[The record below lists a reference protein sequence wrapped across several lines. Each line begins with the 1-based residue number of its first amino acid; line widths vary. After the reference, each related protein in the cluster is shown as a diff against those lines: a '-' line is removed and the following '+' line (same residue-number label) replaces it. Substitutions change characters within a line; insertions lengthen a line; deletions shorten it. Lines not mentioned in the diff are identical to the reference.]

1 MEYKYSE
8 DSTSEVKDVNSNQDL
23 FSQIDRCV
31 KDADSETGDWLDK
44 QKKWHKMRM
53 RIKKNK
59 TFPFPGSSNL
69 RMPTADSSIK
79 KAKASVMG
87 RVFGVRPIV
96 QALPTP
102 SGNWD
107 TAQRL
112 EKFLDHLCMDRIGL
126 EPIGEI
132 LTDQSM
138 EKGFILAKPYWK
150 REIIE
155 RKEKIDIKELP
166 IDEAVAVLTLSIEEL
181 LPVIFQRFD
190 IDQSDLVYDDNL
202 KIVTDAIEKVRRG
215 DDEVVLIFKD
225 VVKNHPDVSIVE
237 PERFKVRANSA
248 WRVED
253 LQEGTHEFF
262 MPVSEVKRCAEYKG
276 WDLGDLDLDE
286 VKSKEVDTN
295 LTDIEKDERE
305 GITRLREDN
314 LVRVWETYG
323 WFDIDKDG
331 KEEKCLVTSFPDFK
345 RVVRKVLIDTLS
357 GEYPFVKFYY
367 ELAYNRWYSHRG
379 VVEMTE
385 DIIKEIDTQ
394 HNMKIDAQTLRNAPM
409 MLFRP
414 GMVNPNAVRL
424 MPSQAIPVQGVTPFD
439 DALKV
444 MDFHNPNIEFSY
456 EREQMILETKIQE
469 LTGIVDYSLNSMINR
484 RQPRT
489 LGEVEAQASDAN
501 RVFSLDVSHYT
512 QAFTKLIQK
521 IYELWC
527 EYGEEEYEFKYF
539 GEASQGET
547 IKLSREEIQGSYKII
562 IRGNDSNTNPQLKLQ
577 KASQILQASMNPML
591 IQMGIV
597 GPQQI
602 AMGLKRFYQ
611 SLDVENWEQLI
622 NFQPA
627 PPQNTDIKVN
637 FGDLSDGEKAQ
648 VLQKKGIQVDAQGRY
663 AMKNMEAIEKAAEI
677 ANKIG

>member
-1 MEYKYSE
+1 MDYDKEEKKDNDKIE
-8 DSTSEVKDVNSNQDL
+8 KQELFSEV
-23 FSQIDRCV
+23 DRCV
-31 KDADSETGDWLDK
+31 KDSESEIADWLDK
-44 QKKWHKMRM
+44 QKRWHKMRM
-53 RIKKNK
+53 RIKKAK

-87 RVFGVRPIV
+87 RVFGVRPFI

-107 TAQRL
+107 TAQRV

-126 EPIGEI
+126 ESIGEI
-132 LTDQSM
+132 LVDQSM

-155 RKEKIDIKELP
+155 RKEKIDIRELP
-166 IDEAVAVLTLSIEEL
+166 VEEVVAVLTASKEEL
-181 LPVIFQRFD
+181 IPVIFQRFD
-190 IDQSDLVYDDNL
+190 IDQSDLVYEENL
-202 KIVTDAIEKVRRG
+202 KAVEDAIDKVRAG
-215 DDEVVLIFKD
+215 DEEVSFIFKD
-225 VVKNHPDVSIVE
+225 VVKNYPDVSIVE
-237 PERFKVRANSA
+237 PERFKVRANSG

-262 MPVSEVKRCAEYKG
+262 MPSGEVKRCAEYKG

-295 LTDIEKDERE
+295 LTDIEKDNRE
-305 GITRLREDN
+305 GITRLKEDN

-323 WFDIDKDG
+323 WFDIDNDG
-331 KEEKCLVTSFPDFK
+331 KDEKCLITSFPDFK
-345 RVVRKVLIDTLS
+345 QVVRKVLIETLS

-367 ELAYNRWYSHRG
+367 ELSYNRWYSHRG
-379 VVEMTE
+379 VIEMTE
-385 DIIKEIDTQ
+385 DIIKEIDVQ
-394 HNMKIDAQTLRNAPM
+394 HNMKIDSQTMRNAPM
-409 MLFRP
+409 MLYRP
-414 GMVNPNAVRL
+414 GMVNPNMVRN

-439 DALKV
+439 DAFKV
-444 MDFHNPNIEFSY
+444 VDFHNPNVEFSY

-469 LTGIVDYSLNSMINR
+469 LTGIVDYSLNSMINK

-512 QAFTKLIQK
+512 QAFTKLVQK

-527 EYGEEEYEFKYF
+527 EHGEDEYEFKYF
-539 GEASQGET
+539 GEQSQGES
-547 IKLSREEIQGSYKII
+547 IKLNREEIQGAYRIV

-577 KASQILQASMNPML
+577 KASQILAAVTNPAF
-591 IQMGIV
+591 IQMGIIT
-597 GPQQI
+597 PQ
-602 AMGLKRFYQ
+602 ASANGLKRFLQ
-611 SLDVENWEQLI
+611 ALDVENWEEI
-622 NFQPA
+622 VNMQPQ

-637 FGDLSDGEKAQ
+637 FKDLVDGEKAQ
-648 VLQKKGIQVDAQGRY
+648 VLQKKGVQVDAKGRY
-663 AMKNMEAIEKAAEI
+663 AKVNREAIVEAADI

>member
-1 MEYKYSE
+1 MEYKYSSIDKKVDTTDKDKLFSII
-8 DSTSEVKDVNSNQDL
+8 DSNVKDSE
-23 FSQIDRCV
+23 
-31 KDADSETGDWLDK
+31 SETGEWLDK
-44 QKKWHKMRM
+44 QKRWHKMRM
-53 RIKKNK
+53 RIKKAK

-102 SGNWD
+102 SGSWD
-107 TAQRL
+107 TAQKL

-132 LTDQSM
+132 LVDQSM

-155 RKEKIDIKELP
+155 RKEVIDIREMP
-166 IDEAVAVLTLSIEEL
+166 FEEVMSIFNGDIEAVVEEAFL
-181 LPVIFQRFD
+181 RFD
-190 IDQSDLVYDDNL
+190 VDRSDLVYEDNL
-202 KIVTDAIEKVRRG
+202 KAIVDAIEKVREG
-215 DDEVVLIFKD
+215 YEKITFTFKD
-225 VVKNHPDVSIVE
+225 VTKNFPDVSIVE
-237 PERFKVRANSA
+237 PERFKVRANSGY
-248 WRVED
+248 RVED

-262 MPVSEVKRCAEYKG
+262 MPVGEVKRCAEYKG
-276 WDLGDLDLDE
+276 WDLGDLDLDN
-286 VKSKEVDTN
+286 VKTKEYSENLVDH
-295 LTDIEKDERE
+295 EKDERE

-323 WFDIDKDG
+323 WFDIDGDG

-345 RVVRKVLIDTLS
+345 RIVRKVLIETLS

-367 ELAYNRWYSHRG
+367 ELSYNRWYAHRG
-379 VVEMTE
+379 VIEMTE

-394 HNMKIDAQTLRNAPM
+394 HNMKIDSQTLRNAPM
-409 MLFRP
+409 FMFRP

-424 MPSQAIPVQGVTPFD
+424 MPSQAIPVQGVTPFE

-444 MDFHNPNIEFSY
+444 MDFHNPNVEFSY

-469 LTGIVDYSLNSMINR
+469 LTGIVDYSLNSMINK

-527 EYGEEEYEFKYF
+527 EYGEDEYEFNYF
-539 GEASQGET
+539 GERSQGET
-547 IKLSREEIQGSYKII
+547 IKLSREEIQGSYRIV
-562 IRGNDSNTNPQLKLQ
+562 IRGNDSNTNPQVKLQ
-577 KASQILQASMNPML
+577 KSSQILAAVTNPL
-591 IQMGIV
+591 FHQMGIIT
-597 GPQQI
+597 PQ
-602 AMGLKRFYQ
+602 AAANGLKRYLQ
-611 SLDVENWEQLI
+611 SLDVENWEEIVNL
-622 NFQPA
+622 QPQ
-627 PPQNTDIKVN
+627 PPQSTDVKVN
-637 FGDLSDGEKAQ
+637 FKDLEDGEKAQ
-648 VLQKKGIQVDAQGRY
+648 VLQKKGIQIDAKGRY
-663 AMKNMEAIEKAAEI
+663 ASKNIENIERAAQI
-677 ANKIG
+677 ANQIG